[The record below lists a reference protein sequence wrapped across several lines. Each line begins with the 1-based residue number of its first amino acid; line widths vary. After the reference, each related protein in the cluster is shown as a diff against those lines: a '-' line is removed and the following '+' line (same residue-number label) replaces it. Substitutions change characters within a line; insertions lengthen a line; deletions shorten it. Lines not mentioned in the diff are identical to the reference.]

1 MQKSLLKKN
10 ASALLKTVIKQKRAL
25 KQMMVDLND
34 YFNPVS
40 IEAPAFEQL
49 SAQAGFPHNI
59 SIHTENAPV
68 KDLSKFKIA
77 LLGVPDGRNSPNN
90 GSAKGPDMIRGE
102 LYKLA
107 KIPGKPKIID
117 LGNMKQ
123 GVTFNDTIAGLS
135 DVITFLISENIFPV
149 IIGGS
154 SALVTA
160 IDKSLTRQKTKYT
173 LTAIDP
179 RIDFSADRK
188 LPDSFNYLNTII
200 NNHKSTF
207 SHYINIG
214 YQTYLNDQQIINR
227 FLKRRSELVRIGDV
241 RQAIYLTEPLLRDSD
256 AAIIDISAV
265 RQSDAPG
272 TMSPSPN
279 GFYGEEICL
288 LSRYAGIS
296 DNLKVFGLF
305 DVNPDFDIRSQ
316 TTGLAAQILW
326 FFLEGFSQKQYE
338 TPALN
343 ISNSGRF
350 IKYHV
355 RVTDLEDDLIF
366 VKSNLTDR
374 WWIELPSEKDQMLYI
389 SCSHEDYLKANRN
402 EVPDRW
408 VSAIERLKF

>member
-1 MQKSLLKKN
+1 
-10 ASALLKTVIKQKRAL
+10 
-25 KQMMVDLND
+25 MVDLND

-40 IEAPAFEQL
+40 IEGPDFEHL
-49 SAQAGFPHNI
+49 TAQAGFPHNI
-59 SIHTENAPV
+59 TIHTDNTPV
-68 KDLSKFKIA
+68 KDIGKYKIA
-77 LLGVPDGRNSPNN
+77 LFGVPDARNSPNT
-90 GSAKGPDMIRGE
+90 GSMKGPDMIRE
-102 LYKLA
+102 QLYKLA
-107 KIPGKPKIID
+107 KIPGRSKIID

-123 GVTFNDTIAGLS
+123 GVKFNDTIAGLTDILS
-135 DVITFLISENIFPV
+135 LLISENLFPV

-154 SALVTA
+154 SALIPA
-160 IDKSLTRQKTKYT
+160 IDKALSQFLNKYT
-173 LTAIDP
+173 FTAVDS
-179 RIDFSADRK
+179 RIDFSNERK
-188 LPDSFNYLNTII
+188 EPDSFNYLNAII

-227 FLKRRSELVRIGDV
+227 FLKRRSELIRIGDV
-241 RQAIYLTEPLLRDSD
+241 RQAIYLTEPLFRDSD
-256 AAIIDISAV
+256 VAIFDISSV

-272 TMSPSPN
+272 TISPSPN

-296 DNLKVFGLF
+296 DKLRVYGLF
-305 DVNPDFDIRSQ
+305 DVNPEFDIRNQ

-338 TPALN
+338 TPVLN

-355 RVTDLEDDLIF
+355 RVTDLDDDLIF

-374 WWIELPSEKDQMLYI
+374 WWIELQTEKDQNIYVA
-389 SCSHEDYLKANRN
+389 CSHEDYLKANRN

-408 VSAIERLKF
+408 VQAVERLK

>member
-1 MQKSLLKKN
+1 
-10 ASALLKTVIKQKRAL
+10 
-25 KQMMVDLND
+25 MVDLND

-40 IEAPAFEQL
+40 IEGPDFEHL
-49 SAQAGFPHNI
+49 TSQAGFPHNI
-59 SIHTENAPV
+59 TIHTDNAPV
-68 KDLSKFKIA
+68 KNIGKYKIA
-77 LLGVPDGRNSPNN
+77 LLGVPEGRNSPNA
-90 GSAKGPDMIRGE
+90 GSLKGPDIIRGQ

-107 KIPGKPKIID
+107 KIPGRSKIID

-123 GVTFNDTIAGLS
+123 GVTFNDTIAGLN
-135 DVITFLISENIFPV
+135 DVLSLLLSENIFPV

-154 SALVTA
+154 SALIPA
-160 IDKSLTRQKTKYT
+160 IDKAVSQFLTRYT
-173 LTAIDP
+173 LTAVDP
-179 RIDFSADRK
+179 RIDFSNERK
-188 LPDSFNYLNTII
+188 EPDSFNYLNAII
-200 NNHKSTF
+200 NNHKSSF

-227 FLKRRSELVRIGDV
+227 FLKRRSELLRIGDV
-241 RQAIYLTEPLLRDSD
+241 RQAIYLMEPLFRDSD
-256 AAIIDISAV
+256 VAIFDISSV

-272 TMSPSPN
+272 TISPSPN

-296 DNLKVFGLF
+296 DKLKVFGLF
-305 DVNPDFDIRSQ
+305 DVNPELDIRNQ

-355 RVTDLEDDLIF
+355 RVTDLDDDLIF

-374 WWIELPSEKDQMLYI
+374 WWIELQTEKDQNIYI
-389 SCSHEDYLKANRN
+389 ACSHEDYLKANRN

-408 VSAIERLKF
+408 VQAVERLK

>member
-1 MQKSLLKKN
+1 
-10 ASALLKTVIKQKRAL
+10 
-25 KQMMVDLND
+25 MVDLND

-40 IEAPAFEQL
+40 IEGPEFEHL
-49 SAQAGFPHNI
+49 TAQAGFPHNI
-59 SIHTENAPV
+59 TIHTDNAPV
-68 KDLSKFKIA
+68 KDIGKYKIA
-77 LLGVPDGRNSPNN
+77 LFGVPDGRNSPNT
-90 GSAKGPDMIRGE
+90 GSMKGPDMIRE
-102 LYKLA
+102 QLYKLA
-107 KIPGKPKIID
+107 KIPGRSKIID

-123 GVTFNDTIAGLS
+123 GVTFNDTVAGLTDILS
-135 DVITFLISENIFPV
+135 LLISENLFPV

-154 SALVTA
+154 SALIPAV
-160 IDKSLTRQKTKYT
+160 DKALSQFLNKYT
-173 LTAIDP
+173 FTAVDS
-179 RIDFSADRK
+179 RIDFSNERK
-188 LPDSFNYLNTII
+188 EPDSFNYLNAII

-227 FLKRRSELVRIGDV
+227 FLKRRSELIRIGDV
-241 RQAIYLTEPLLRDSD
+241 RQAIYLTEPLFRDSD
-256 AAIIDISAV
+256 VAIFDISSV

-272 TMSPSPN
+272 TISPSPN

-296 DNLKVFGLF
+296 DKLRVFGLF
-305 DVNPDFDIRSQ
+305 DVNPEFDIRNQ

-338 TPALN
+338 TPVLN

-355 RVTDLEDDLIF
+355 RVTDLDDDLIF

-374 WWIELPSEKDQMLYI
+374 WWIELQTEKDQNIYVA
-389 SCSHEDYLKANRN
+389 CSHEDYLKANRN

-408 VSAIERLKF
+408 VQAVERLK

>member
-1 MQKSLLKKN
+1 
-10 ASALLKTVIKQKRAL
+10 
-25 KQMMVDLND
+25 MVDLND

-40 IEAPAFEQL
+40 IDGPDFEHM

-59 SIHTENAPV
+59 AIHTDNTPL
-68 KDLSKFKIA
+68 KDISKYRIA
-77 LLGVPDGRNSPNN
+77 IFGVPEGRNSPNA
-90 GSAKGPDMIRGE
+90 GSLKGPDVIRGE

-107 KIPGKPKIID
+107 KVPGKPKIID

-123 GVTFNDTIAGLS
+123 GVTFNDTIAGLTDILS
-135 DVITFLISENIFPV
+135 LLLQENLFPV

-154 SALVTA
+154 SALVPA
-160 IDKSLTRQKTKYT
+160 IDKALSQQKISYT
-173 LTAIDP
+173 LTAVDP
-179 RIDFSADRK
+179 RIDFNNERK
-188 LPDSFNYLNTII
+188 EPDSFNYLNTIL

-207 SHYINIG
+207 NHYINIG
-214 YQTYLNDQQIINR
+214 YQTYLNDQQVINR
-227 FLKRRSELVRIGDV
+227 FLKRRAELVRIGDV
-241 RQAIYLTEPLLRDSD
+241 RQAIYLTEPLFRDSD
-256 AAIIDISAV
+256 AAVFDISAV

-296 DNLKVFGLF
+296 DKLKVFGLF
-305 DVNPDFDIRSQ
+305 DVNPEFDIRSQ
-316 TTGLAAQILW
+316 TSGLAAQILW

-338 TPALN
+338 TPVLS

-355 RVTDLEDDLIF
+355 RVSNLEDDLIF

-374 WWIELPSEKDQMLYI
+374 WWIELPSEKDQNLYVA
-389 SCSHEDYLKANRN
+389 CSHEDYLKANRN

-408 VSAIERLKF
+408 VKAVERFKS

>member
-1 MQKSLLKKN
+1 
-10 ASALLKTVIKQKRAL
+10 
-25 KQMMVDLND
+25 MVDLND

-40 IEAPAFEQL
+40 IEGPDFEHL
-49 SAQAGFPHNI
+49 TAQAGFPHNI
-59 SIHTENAPV
+59 TIHTDNTPV
-68 KDLSKFKIA
+68 KDIGKYKIA
-77 LLGVPDGRNSPNN
+77 LFGVPDGRNSPNT
-90 GSAKGPDMIRGE
+90 GSMKGPDMIRE
-102 LYKLA
+102 QLYKLA
-107 KIPGKPKIID
+107 KIPGRSKIID

-123 GVTFNDTIAGLS
+123 GVTFNDTVAGLTDILS
-135 DVITFLISENIFPV
+135 LLISENLFPV

-154 SALVTA
+154 SALIPA
-160 IDKSLTRQKTKYT
+160 IDKALSQFLNKYT
-173 LTAIDP
+173 FTAVDS
-179 RIDFSADRK
+179 RIDFSNERK
-188 LPDSFNYLNTII
+188 EPDSFNYLNAII

-227 FLKRRSELVRIGDV
+227 FLKRRSELIRIGDV
-241 RQAIYLTEPLLRDSD
+241 RQAIYLTEPLFRDSD
-256 AAIIDISAV
+256 AAIFDISSV

-272 TMSPSPN
+272 TISPSPN

-296 DNLKVFGLF
+296 DKLRIFGLF
-305 DVNPDFDIRSQ
+305 DVNPEFDIRNQ

-338 TPALN
+338 TPVLN

-355 RVTDLEDDLIF
+355 RVTDLDDDLIF

-374 WWIELPSEKDQMLYI
+374 WWIELQTEKDQNIYVA
-389 SCSHEDYLKANRN
+389 CSHEDYLKANRN
-402 EVPDRW
+402 EVPERW
-408 VSAIERLKF
+408 VQAVERLK

>member
-1 MQKSLLKKN
+1 
-10 ASALLKTVIKQKRAL
+10 
-25 KQMMVDLND
+25 MVDLND

-40 IEAPAFEQL
+40 IEGPDFEHL
-49 SAQAGFPHNI
+49 TAQAGFPHNI
-59 SIHTENAPV
+59 TIHTDNAPV
-68 KDLSKFKIA
+68 KDIGKYKIA
-77 LLGVPDGRNSPNN
+77 LFGVPDGRNSPNT
-90 GSAKGPDMIRGE
+90 GSMKGPDMIRE
-102 LYKLA
+102 QLYKLA
-107 KIPGKPKIID
+107 KIPGRSKIID

-123 GVTFNDTIAGLS
+123 GVTFNDTVAGLTDILS
-135 DVITFLISENIFPV
+135 LLISENLFPV

-154 SALVTA
+154 SALIPAV
-160 IDKSLTRQKTKYT
+160 DKALSQFLNKYT
-173 LTAIDP
+173 FTAVDS
-179 RIDFSADRK
+179 RIDFSNERK
-188 LPDSFNYLNTII
+188 EPDSFNYLNAII

-227 FLKRRSELVRIGDV
+227 FLKRRSELIRIGDV
-241 RQAIYLTEPLLRDSD
+241 RQAIYLTEPLFRDSD
-256 AAIIDISAV
+256 VAIFDISSV

-272 TMSPSPN
+272 TISPSPN

-296 DNLKVFGLF
+296 DKLRVFGLF
-305 DVNPDFDIRSQ
+305 EVNPEFDIRNQ

-338 TPALN
+338 TPVLN

-355 RVTDLEDDLIF
+355 RVTDLDDDLIF

-374 WWIELPSEKDQMLYI
+374 WWIELQTEKDQNIYI
-389 SCSHEDYLKANRN
+389 ACSHEDYLKANRN

-408 VSAIERLKF
+408 VQAVERLK